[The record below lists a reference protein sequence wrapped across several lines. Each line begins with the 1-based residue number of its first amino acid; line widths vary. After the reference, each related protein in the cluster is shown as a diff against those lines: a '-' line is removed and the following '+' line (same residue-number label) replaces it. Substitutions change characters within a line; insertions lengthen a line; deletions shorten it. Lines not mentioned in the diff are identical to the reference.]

1 MPKHDIIVVGASAGG
16 VEALSKLVHG
26 LPADFPATIFIVLHL
41 SPQSPSMLPKIL
53 QRATPLTVVSAED
66 RLPIRPGMIFVAPAD
81 MHLLVG
87 EGEVRV
93 IRGPKENRH
102 RPAIDPLFRSATYT
116 YGPRVVGVVLTGSL
130 DDGTAGLKAIKDR
143 GGIAVVQDPEEAF
156 YPSMPQS
163 ALDHVAVDY
172 RLPLAEI
179 GPLLGRLAHD
189 PVPIADAPEPSRQM
203 ELEVKLAEM
212 NGSVMHADERP
223 GKPSVF
229 SCPECN
235 GVLYELADDE
245 LVRFRCRTGHAFSA
259 ESVLAEQAEALED
272 ALWAALNT
280 LEETAMLSRRMG
292 DRARESGHTILQA
305 RFEAK
310 VRDAE
315 ARAEVLRRVLHGADS
330 FAGDATPG
338 SE

>member
-16 VEALSKLVHG
+16 VEALSTLVHG
-26 LPADFPATIFIVLHL
+26 LPADLPAAVFIVLHL

-66 RLPIRPGMIFVAPAD
+66 HQPIRPGTIFVAPAD
-81 MHLLVG
+81 MHLLI
-87 EGEVRV
+87 EEEEVRV

-102 RPAIDPLFRSATYT
+102 RPAVDPLFRSAAYT

-163 ALDHVAVDY
+163 ALNHVAVDY
-172 RLPLAEI
+172 CLPLVEI
-179 GPLLGRLAHD
+179 GPLLAHLAHE
-189 PVPIADAPEPSRQM
+189 PVSLVRVPEPSRQM

-212 NGSVMHADERP
+212 NRSVMHGDERP

-229 SCPECN
+229 SCPECK
-235 GVLYELADDE
+235 GVLYELADGE

-259 ESVLAEQAEALED
+259 ESVLAEQAEALEE
-272 ALWAALNT
+272 ALWVALNT
-280 LEETAMLSRRMG
+280 LEESASLSRRMG
-292 DRARESGHTILQA
+292 ERAREGGHTALQA
-305 RFEAK
+305 RFEGK

-315 ARAEVLRRVLHGADS
+315 ARAEVLRRVLHSADG
-330 FAGDATPG
+330 FAGDATTG